1 MRAILG
7 FALLAVASGCS
18 RGGGGGSLPASS
30 TVAPATSATTA
41 SRLTGEEDT
50 YPLVLV
56 HGISDDPV
64 SAWTRI
70 ESGLKGRT
78 IFPEA
83 YADDLAALP
92 PGSVSR
98 SSVFAV
104 GYYKRRSVD
113 PLYFGGKGSIGG
125 CPVPRTDGFA
135 GDYSVAFVDCLD
147 DSVEAILRATGAPR
161 VDLVG
166 SSMGGIV
173 TRAYIKWRSGRG
185 QGGESRV
192 RRYLVFQSPG
202 RGLNDLEAFM
212 QCLDSFPFQCHG
224 EVAELARDYPGW
236 SGSSYIHELNDGWDA
251 FCQAHGVTYGGMFG
265 TGCPLLNQVFVSRAV
280 DDIQQVLSGGIGG
293 GSIPSIPGVST
304 SGGGLALVQEA
315 AIFIDPS
322 RFDLAG
328 DLQESFTDGDGLV
341 RASAA
346 DLRAGPEFPAALFSL
361 PFHGTHVDRG
371 QPDETMQY
379 ALQTRELIRR
389 FLLEARLPRGA
400 SLVRGDVQLV
410 SGPGAAG
417 WLLLD
422 YELAGSDGV
431 SILVDNDDET
441 LYQLHQAVSVI
452 PLAPVV
458 QGAPAFEGAHR
469 IRFESPAGRRVVT
482 VRFYDVDGE
491 VAEIGPLTVDV
502 PQGTTEAAPT
512 TSVATVSPLTVAS
525 NGAGAEFSWRLV
537 GPKDVGAWSA
547 WSSSAAVPTMAP
559 TGTWELF
566 VRSRHAANAAGQLVE
581 EADPLEVGLRVDG
594 AGNATL
600 RP

>member
-1 MRAILG
+1 M
-7 FALLAVASGCS
+7 SGS
-18 RGGGGGSLPASS
+18 PS
-30 TVAPATSATTA
+30 TSARA
-41 SRLTGEEDT
+41 LTGEEDT

-64 SAWTRI
+64 SAWTRVD
-70 ESGLKGRT
+70 SGLKGRT

-98 SSVFAV
+98 SAVFAV
-104 GYYKRRSVD
+104 GYYKRRSAD
-113 PLYFGGKGSIGG
+113 APYFNGKGSIGG
-125 CPVPRTDGFA
+125 CPLPRTDGFA
-135 GDYSVAFVDCLD
+135 GDYSVAFVDCLGD
-147 DSVEAILRATGAPR
+147 AVEAILRATGAPR

-185 QGGESRV
+185 PGGESRV

-224 EVAELARDYPGW
+224 EVAEMARDYPGW
-236 SGSSYIHELNDGWDA
+236 SGQSYIDVLNDGWDA
-251 FCQAHGVTYGGMFG
+251 WCQARGVTYGGMFG
-265 TGCPLLNQVFVSRAV
+265 TGCPILNQVFVSRAV

-293 GSIPSIPGVST
+293 GSIPSIPGIST

-315 AIFIDPS
+315 AVFIDPS
-322 RFDLAG
+322 RFDLWG

-346 DLRAGPEFPAALFSL
+346 DLRAGPEFPSALFSL

-379 ALQTRELIRR
+379 ALHTRELIRR

-400 SLVRGDVQLV
+400 SLVQGSVQLV
-410 SGPGAAG
+410 TAPGTAG
-417 WLLLD
+417 WLQLD

-431 SILVDNDDET
+431 SVLVDNDDET
-441 LYQLHQAVSVI
+441 LSQLHQAVSVI

-458 QGAPAFEGAHR
+458 TGAPAFEGTHR
-469 IRFESPAGRRVVT
+469 IRVESPAGQRVVT
-482 VRFYDVDGE
+482 VRFYDADGE
-491 VAEIGPLTVDV
+491 VGEIGPLTLDV
-502 PQGTTEAAPT
+502 PSGTAESAPK
-512 TSVATVSPLTVAS
+512 TSVVTLSPFTVTS

-547 WSSSAAVPTMAP
+547 WSSSNVIPAVAP
-559 TGTWELF
+559 EGTWELF
-566 VRSRHAANAAGQLVE
+566 VRSRHAANAAGVLVE
-581 EADPLEVGLRVDG
+581 EADPLELGLRVDG